1 MRVIPFNNHPRA
13 TNPLCSVGLQLDP
26 RIYPVR
32 TDLTPEEEFYAFI
45 EQFPDMREQFKAAR
59 AVQVWNRTDRLQYSA
74 QHVVGDRFALLAH
87 AVGFIDPLYS
97 KGLYVTHMSV
107 MVVADL
113 ILNAHQ
119 TGDYSAA
126 AFASLEQVTLRY
138 MGMHDRLV
146 ANSFKSWGHYKLWS
160 VYAVLWLQGAYLE
173 YLKLTVTRLRAKDR
187 ADYLAQLTGLKLA
200 GGGFLPFF
208 TLQEKVDALIEQVN
222 PDDEADVDRTVAE
235 IRNLYAAYP
244 WMPSAFRDLLNGK
257 NTLPNNKLR
266 GNLFNQSDG
275 FLGNGIYREHFFGD
289 KTMLDLILKAVRE
302 QARYSVPALSRQQ
315 RSRARLSW
323 EPATLT

>member
-1 MRVIPFNNHPRA
+1 M
-13 TNPLCSVGLQLDP
+13 GLQLDP

-32 TDLTPEEEFYAFI
+32 SDLTPEEEFYAFI
-45 EQFPDMREQFKAAR
+45 EQFPDIREQFKIAR
-59 AVQVWNRTDRLQYSA
+59 AVRVWNRTDRLQYSA

-113 ILNAHQ
+113 ILKAHQ
-119 TGDYSAA
+119 TGDYSAT

-173 YLKLTVTRLRAKDR
+173 YLKLTATRLRAKDR
-187 ADYLAQLTGLKLA
+187 ADYLAQLSGLKLA
-200 GGGFLPFF
+200 GGGFAPFF
-208 TLQEKVDALIEQVN
+208 ELQEKVDALIEQVN

-266 GNLFNQSDG
+266 VNLFNQSDG
-275 FLGNGIYREHFFGD
+275 FLGDGIYREHFFGD
-289 KTMLDLILKAVRE
+289 KTMYALILKAVSE
-302 QARYSVPALSRQQ
+302 QTKYSAFALRW
-315 RSRARLSW
+315 RKRASKSKSIALAWR
-323 EPATLT
+323 